1 MNTDDSR
8 LSDALIWKDFTKG
21 SQEAFSYLYHTYYRK
36 LYNYGYSIVPD
47 KELLKDNLQELF
59 LELWRDREK
68 LGEAHNVQVYLLV
81 SFRRKL
87 FGKIR
92 TARKQL
98 TDAGTELLAEDSF
111 ETTLINEQADSEQK
125 HRLSQELEDLPKRQK
140 EAIYLRF
147 YQELTYG
154 QITEIMNLQYQTVR
168 DLIYKG
174 LKTLRQNLKSILLLF

>member
-1 MNTDDSR
+1 MDPNYSR
-8 LSDALIWKDFTKG
+8 HSDTKIWSDFKEG
-21 SQEAFSYLYHTYYRK
+21 SQEAFSFLYHTYYRK
-36 LYNYGYSIVPD
+36 LYNYGYSIIAD

-68 LGEAHNVQVYLLV
+68 LGDAQSIQVYLLV

-87 FGKIR
+87 FSKIR
-92 TARKQL
+92 AIRK
-98 TDAGTELLAEDSF
+98 TPNGTGTESLSEDSF
-111 ETTLINEQADSEQK
+111 ETALINEQADSEQN
-125 HRLSQELEDLPKRQK
+125 HRLAKELEDLPKRQK

>member
-1 MNTDDSR
+1 MDPNNSWHTDAKLWS
-8 LSDALIWKDFTKG
+8 DFTSG
-21 SQEAFSYLYHTYYRK
+21 SQEAFSYLYYAYYRK
-36 LYNYGYSIVPD
+36 LYNYGYSLIPD

-59 LELWRDREK
+59 LELWRDRQK
-68 LGEAHNVQVYLLV
+68 LGEAQNIQVYLLV

-92 TARKQL
+92 TVRKQL

-111 ETTLINEQADSEQK
+111 ETNLIHEEANTEQK
-125 HRLSQELEDLPKRQK
+125 HRLAKELEELPKRQK

-174 LKTLRQNLKSILLLF
+174 LKTLRQNLKAIMLLF